1 MPCHC
6 MHALQINR
14 TPNTHTNTILQ
25 MPSYTHKHHKKIED
39 TRHTNAI
46 VSPCYNNLP
55 ILITES
61 K

>member
-1 MPCHC
+1 

-14 TPNTHTNTILQ
+14 TPNTHTNAILQ
-25 MPSYTHKHHKKIED
+25 MPSYTHKHHQKIED